1 MRDRWD
7 DSGARVP
14 VPRAEKRHSRIR
26 ADLENKGVAP
36 EFSQSVADRLA
47 TIAPDFSSEEYS
59 AILDGVAAAYGVHRR
74 DREAVRDASS
84 DVDEIQRL
92 MLGFAGELR
101 KLEEG
106 LQILSAYVHR
116 MRTRAAR
123 EHTGLLH

>member
-1 MRDRWD
+1 VVAARG
-7 DSGARVP
+7 GAV
-14 VPRAEKRHSRIR
+14 KRRSRIR
-26 ADLENKGVAP
+26 EDLESKGVAP
-36 EFSQSVADRLA
+36 EFSQPVAARLA
-47 TIAPDFSSEEYS
+47 TIAPDFSSDEYS
-59 AILDGVAAAYGVHRR
+59 AVLDGVAAAYGVHRR
-74 DREAVRDASS
+74 DCEAARSASR

-123 EHTGLLH
+123 QHSGL